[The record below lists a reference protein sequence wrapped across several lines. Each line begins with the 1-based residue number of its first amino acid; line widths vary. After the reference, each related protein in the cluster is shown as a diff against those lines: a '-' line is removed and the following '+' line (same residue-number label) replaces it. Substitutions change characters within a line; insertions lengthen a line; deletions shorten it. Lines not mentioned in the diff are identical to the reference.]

1 MKRKSKHTDIK
12 AKFEFS
18 IGLRFELFFG
28 VQALVD
34 EKSRIHSNWKKLTLQ
49 ELPSDFHKS
58 LKKLGNSPDIWGIIA
73 DTLHTRPPNLTFEE
87 IISELKNQD
96 INRFQREILF
106 GELHY
111 QDVVSDLMSGKL
123 TLQQGVGKIPKAKQ
137 EWLAFTGLYPYQENS
152 PMVIALELLLESPE
166 SFRKT
171 VIHLLEL
178 FWTHGFRDTWT
189 RLQPQLNRSLQE
201 KERLFESCSFAEFSK
216 QALLRI
222 EVDEKKE
229 LVKAVRGGYELAFK
243 DLKSGHLQPSLFNDK
258 RLWTAFEDG
267 PLTVVYFP
275 YFDPSITLDLSV
287 VGATQPPVDPELDA
301 ALIFKTLGDPTRY
314 AILSII
320 AKSPKSSVELA
331 KLLSVSKPTI
341 SHHVH
346 LLRDSGLINETY
358 SNGSVILSIKREVF
372 ENLSEVAMKA
382 FFGQSRIGTKSK
394 RRSKS

>member
-1 MKRKSKHTDIK
+1 MKRKSEHSDIK
-12 AKFEFS
+12 TKFEFS
-18 IGLRFELFFG
+18 TGLRFELFFG

-34 EKSRIHSNWKKLTLQ
+34 EKSRIHSNWKKCTLQ
-49 ELPSDFHKS
+49 KLPPDFHKS
-58 LKKLGNSPDIWGIIA
+58 LKKLGNSPDIWGVVA
-73 DTLHTRPPNLTFEE
+73 DTLRTQPANLPFEE

-96 INRFQREILF
+96 IKRFQREILF

-111 QDVVSDLMSGKL
+111 QDVVSDLMSGKA

-137 EWLAFTGLYPYQENS
+137 EWLAFTGLYPYQADS
-152 PMVIALELLLESPE
+152 PIVIALEFLLASPE
-166 SFRKT
+166 AFRKT
-171 VIHLLEL
+171 VIYLLET
-178 FWTHGFRDTWT
+178 FWTHAFKDTWD
-189 RLQPQLNRSLQE
+189 RLQPQLSRSLQE
-201 KERLFESCSFAEFSK
+201 KERLFESCSFGEFSK

-222 EVDEKKE
+222 EVNEQKE
-229 LVKAVRGGYELAFK
+229 LIKAVRGGYELAFK
-243 DLKSGHLQPSLFNDK
+243 DLKAGHLLPSLFNDK
-258 RLWTAFEDG
+258 RLWTAFEEG

-287 VGATQPPVDPELDA
+287 VGATQTPVDPELDA
-301 ALIFKTLGDPTRY
+301 ALIFKTLGDTTRY

-320 AKSPKSSVELA
+320 AKHPKSSVELA

-358 SNGSVILSIKREVF
+358 SNGSVILSVKREVF
-372 ENLSEVAMKA
+372 ENLSEVALKSL
-382 FFGQSRIGTKSK
+382 FSQPRIEMKSK